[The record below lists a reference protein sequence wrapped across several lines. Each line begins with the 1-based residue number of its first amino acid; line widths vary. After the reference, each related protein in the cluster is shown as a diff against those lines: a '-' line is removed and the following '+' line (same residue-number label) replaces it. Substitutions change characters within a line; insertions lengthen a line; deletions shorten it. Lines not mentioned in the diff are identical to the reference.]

1 MSENESENE
10 NDNDNDNNNDNN
22 NDVNDN
28 DVNDDDDDDDDD
40 KDEDYYIIKQLNNYF
55 KTTDETKS
63 FEGQIELLKKRD
75 FLDEYWHMGYYHD
88 DKELN
93 LKIFKAKAA
102 YILNDLDEQLFEKIF
117 GHTFEALADKLTNT
131 TNKEE
136 KQILIKDIK
145 ESRDKIYEQDDFSNF
160 VIQPGYKRGDLLDAV
175 KIIINFN
182 EVLSLDLT

>member
-28 DVNDDDDDDDDD
+28 DVNDDDDDDD
-40 KDEDYYIIKQLNNYF
+40 KDEDYYIIKQSNNYF

-63 FEGQIELLKKRD
+63 FEEQREILKKEIFYMNIGIWD
-75 FLDEYWHMGYYHD
+75 MIMMIKNLTS
-88 DKELN
+88 

-117 GHTFEALADKLTNT
+117 GHTFVALADKVINT

-136 KQILIKDIK
+136 
-145 ESRDKIYEQDDFSNF
+145 N
-160 VIQPGYKRGDLLDAV
+160 
-175 KIIINFN
+175 KIII
-182 EVLSLDLT
+182 DDI

>member
-28 DVNDDDDDDDDD
+28 DVNDDDDDD
-40 KDEDYYIIKQLNNYF
+40 KDEDYYIIKQSNNYF

-63 FEGQIELLKKRD
+63 FEEQREILKKEIFYMNIGIWD
-75 FLDEYWHMGYYHD
+75 MIMMIKNLTS
-88 DKELN
+88 
-93 LKIFKAKAA
+93 LKIFKAKTA